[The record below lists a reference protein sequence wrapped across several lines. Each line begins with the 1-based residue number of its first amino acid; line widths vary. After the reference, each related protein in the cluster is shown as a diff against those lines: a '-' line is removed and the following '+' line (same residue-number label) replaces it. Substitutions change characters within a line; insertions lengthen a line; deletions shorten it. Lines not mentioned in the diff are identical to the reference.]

1 MDTLAWLGDDGGHEV
16 FTAWRRRRS
25 GGGRNRR
32 GRGGERARRGGM
44 EEACSRA
51 SPGARRRH
59 GEAWKVLGGDVA
71 STAGS
76 VAFHQAAWRRG
87 ARKKTPLTLV
97 GRVGWMGR
105 SRLGDR

>member
-1 MDTLAWLGDDGGHEV
+1 MKLRAATNSSA
-16 FTAWRRRRS
+16 
-25 GGGRNRR
+25 GGG
-32 GRGGERARRGGM
+32 EEALEGGM

-76 VAFHQAAWRRG
+76 VAFHRAAWRRG
-87 ARKKTPLTLV
+87 AGKKTPLPLWA
-97 GRVGWMGR
+97 GWAGWAGFA
-105 SRLGDR
+105 LGAR